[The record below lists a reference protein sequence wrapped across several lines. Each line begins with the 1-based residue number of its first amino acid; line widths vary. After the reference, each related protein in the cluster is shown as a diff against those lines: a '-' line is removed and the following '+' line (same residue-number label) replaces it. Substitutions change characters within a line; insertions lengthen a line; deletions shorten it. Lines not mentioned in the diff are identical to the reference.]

1 MTGASGTG
9 SPSTGSPSYGDLQ
22 SGTALPSVSYP
33 VTRLSLIKYCGASG
47 DFNVI
52 HWNERVARAVGLPD
66 VIAHG
71 MFTMAQAGRFV
82 TDWAG
87 PGAIVTEF
95 GTRFSAPVV
104 VPDDDT
110 GAQIEVSGT
119 IEELLGDG
127 RVALALTARS
137 AGARVLTRVRAV
149 VQLPA

>member
-1 MTGASGTG
+1 VTGVVEYAGLEAGTE
-9 SPSTGSPSYGDLQ
+9 
-22 SGTALPSVSYP
+22 LPPASYP
-33 VTRLSLIKYCGASG
+33 VTRLSLVKYCGAAG

-52 HWNERVARAVGLPD
+52 HWNDRLARAVGLPG